1 MNPRG
6 TFSVA
11 VTKEDLVFAAAH
23 FITLPGH
30 RCERLHGHNYRAGV
44 TVSGE
49 LDSESWYVVDF
60 VALKGLMKRLTDEL
74 DHRVLLATQNPKL
87 TITRAGDRVTVRFDG
102 AERYA
107 FPADDCALLPIA
119 NTTAE
124 LLAQHL
130 AQRVRDA
137 LALGGGGGAARLHT
151 LELEVEEN
159 FGQSA
164 SYREVFD

>member
-1 MNPRG
+1 MSTRG

-23 FITLPGH
+23 FLTLPGH

-44 TVSGE
+44 VVEGALDPESG
-49 LDSESWYVVDF
+49 YVLDF
-60 VALKGLMKRLTDEL
+60 VALKALMRRLTDEW
-74 DHRVLLATQNPKL
+74 DHRVLLPTQNPAL
-87 TITRAGDRVTVRFDG
+87 AVARAGDRVTVSYDG

-107 FPADDCALLPIA
+107 FPAGDCVLVPIA

-124 LLAQHL
+124 LLAQYL

-137 LALGGGGGAARLHT
+137 LARDGTVHLHA

-159 FGQSA
+159 FGQA
-164 SYREVFD
+164 ARYREVFD

>member
-1 MNPRG
+1 MSTRG

-23 FITLPGH
+23 FLTLPGH

-44 TVSGE
+44 TVQGD
-49 LDSESWYVVDF
+49 LDPQNWYVVDF
-60 VALKGLMKRLTDEL
+60 IALKTLMKQLTDEL
-74 DHRVLLATQNPKL
+74 DHRVLLPTQNPKL
-87 TITRAGDRVTVRFDG
+87 TIGRAADRVTVRFDG

-130 AQRVRDA
+130 AHRVRDT
-137 LALGGGGGAARLHT
+137 LAQTGAVRLHA